1 MRRRFQIPPQGRLCQ
16 DISVAKLSA
25 PPQITGKSILNFG
38 WNTDRFIDDVHVCWG
53 VKKTATIGI
62 IAAVA
67 VAAVVASLYIH
78 TETGPQVPTQQGAAP
93 IQNATVPTLQG
104 NASTASPVHNATGRH
119 LSVTIQEQV
128 GIKSK

>member
-1 MRRRFQIPPQGRLCQ
+1 M
-16 DISVAKLSA
+16 
-25 PPQITGKSILNFG
+25 
-38 WNTDRFIDDVHVCWG
+38 
-53 VKKTATIGI
+53 KKTAAIGI

-104 NASTASPVHNATGRH
+104 NASTTPPPVHNATGRH